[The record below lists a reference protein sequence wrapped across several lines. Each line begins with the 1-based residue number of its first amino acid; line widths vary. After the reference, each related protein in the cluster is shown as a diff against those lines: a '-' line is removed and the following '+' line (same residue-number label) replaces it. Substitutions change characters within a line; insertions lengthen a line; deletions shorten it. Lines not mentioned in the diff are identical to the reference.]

1 MASLGSL
8 DVLLLKLLPLVRAAL
23 ANRSVN
29 EEQDMGTIPPSDE
42 SKHVDRGRRRGSLK
56 RPLVTRRTLTIAL
69 RVLALAVRAARFV
82 IGLIDDV

>member
-1 MASLGSL
+1 
-8 DVLLLKLLPLVRAAL
+8 
-23 ANRSVN
+23 
-29 EEQDMGTIPPSDE
+29 MGTIPPSDE